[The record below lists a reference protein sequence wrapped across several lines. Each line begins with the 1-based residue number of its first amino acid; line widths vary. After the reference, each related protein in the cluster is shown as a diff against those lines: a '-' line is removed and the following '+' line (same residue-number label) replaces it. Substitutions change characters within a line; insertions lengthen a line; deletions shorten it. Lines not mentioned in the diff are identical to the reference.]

1 MQSGATLALTPLHAL
16 EVRNA
21 FKLGIFRKLLTT
33 MEATGAW
40 RNLEKD
46 LRSGRLVRATVKWP
60 SVLRLAARFSE
71 QHSSVHGTRSLDII
85 HVAAAKVM
93 RAEEFVSFDA
103 RQRALASAIGLK
115 VAP

>member
-1 MQSGATLALTPLHAL
+1 L

-33 MEATGAW
+33 EAAAIAW
-40 RNLEKD
+40 KNFQKD
-46 LRSGRLVRATVKWP
+46 FRRGRLVRATVKWP
-60 SVLRLAARFSE
+60 SVLRLAARFSD

-85 HVAAAKVM
+85 HVATAKVM

-115 VAP
+115 LAP